1 MMDADRIRQE
11 EGALADA
18 FRLLAACFYPPA
30 QALWLEADLL
40 ANLAGLLERA
50 CPPAAPPARAMQAT
64 LPPPGTEGLLVEYAR
79 LFVGPQR
86 VLAPPYGSVYLEE
99 GRRVMG
105 DSTLEALQAY
115 REAGLRLDA
124 DFKELPDHVAVEL
137 EFVAFLAAQA
147 AAARAAGEG
156 PEADRRRAAREAF
169 LDRHLRRWAPAF
181 CARIAEG
188 TEHPFYRA
196 LAECLQAVV
205 TDRPAPGA
213 G

>member
-1 MMDADRIRQE
+1 MEGDRVLSQEQAWAD
-11 EGALADA
+11 GL
-18 FRLLAACFYPPA
+18 RLLAACFYPPP
-30 QALWLEADLL
+30 QALWLEADLV
-40 ANLAGLLERA
+40 ANLADLVGQV
-50 CPPAAPPARAMQAT
+50 CPTAAAHARAMRAT
-64 LPPPGTEGLLVEYAR
+64 LPPPGDEGLLVEYAR

-137 EFVAFLAAQA
+137 EFVAFLAARA
-147 AAARAAGEG
+147 AAARAAGDG